1 MAWPRQQHTWKPH
14 VCLRACPHTKS
25 LLLLSPWKCHGH
37 TKVHPYEKHFE
48 IVHRGGVS
56 RRHQQPI
63 YWIVTKCSFPCCQTK
78 QLIENFRK
86 VFDNRTRTVAP
97 AIWKQKTTQTNSCA
111 LMRCGDAPTDR
122 LLLLSILHL
131 CHSGFMS
138 LHCLFIVSSNPP
150 WGPEDPNLLSICR
163 GWLRHSTSHGHM
175 GHMGHMGHSKCPS
188 REPRHPRW
196 LAFECLDL
204 ACLKRCHRPNTTQA
218 KATQP
223 THKQH
228 MDKWPETQPVPN
240 CHGQNGQTLHT
251 KTSPHWRCFC
261 FLLRIQRAGLEAQ
274 SKYINMKRKAHLR
287 FASDLSALWV
297 VEVLNLCSKV
307 CVAFD
312 QHEVVLLW
320 DVIS

>member
-56 RRHQQPI
+56 RRQQQPI

-122 LLLLSILHL
+122 LLLFHINFTSLPFWLH
-131 CHSGFMS
+131 
-138 LHCLFIVSSNPP
+138 VSSLSLQIPH
-150 WGPEDPNLLSICR
+150 EDPNLLSICLW

-175 GHMGHMGHSKCPS
+175 GHMGHSKCPS
-188 REPRHPRW
+188 REPRW
-196 LAFECLDL
+196 WDECLDL

-218 KATQP
+218 KPTQ
-223 THKQH
+223 TRHKSIL
-228 MDKWPETQPVPN
+228 KPVPN
-240 CHGQNGQTLHT
+240 CHGQMLKHT